1 VKESLTAGPLSAG
14 SFACPSRQKLVLAKV
29 TYSNIVLTDTT
40 NNVVANPPD
49 VCRSF
54 LPTLFPC

>member
-1 VKESLTAGPLSAG
+1 MAAGTIRRPPTSG
-14 SFACPSRQKLVLAKV
+14 QKLVLAKV
-29 TYSNIVLTDTT
+29 TYSNIVLTDTS

-49 VCRSF
+49 ICRSF